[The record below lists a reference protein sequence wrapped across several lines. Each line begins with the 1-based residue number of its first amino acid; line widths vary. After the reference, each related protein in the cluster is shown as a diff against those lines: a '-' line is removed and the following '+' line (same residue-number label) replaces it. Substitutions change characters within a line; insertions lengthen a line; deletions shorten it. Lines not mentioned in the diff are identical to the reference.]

1 MPEQTANDLLSHV
14 GERLSIR
21 IQSEEGHTED
31 VVGILLPTGQ
41 LETKSGL
48 KSFDPSEVIAWR
60 VVLAPRGTGTPASQ
74 RVLEIELA
82 SSELWSGPAH
92 LRTARWL
99 LRAAGGY
106 TRRANSMVPC
116 APPWESTVWNENS
129 LDDDIAEADRFYQSR
144 SLPTVIS
151 LPIPLFDDVASS
163 LYERGWKSSLDI
175 SVMVRISRDKVI
187 TENTFREIQSAT
199 TPSAEWITAHARE
212 LGTQGEQVLLSGNP
226 LFLSFFTSEEVVGSA
241 RVGFAQGWSALG
253 AVRVNP
259 DFRRQGI
266 ARALVECAIN
276 SANEREYPFMFLQVD
291 CHNQPAIALY
301 KSLGFTEHHRNIY
314 LSRE

>member
-1 MPEQTANDLLSHV
+1 
-14 GERLSIR
+14 
-21 IQSEEGHTED
+21 
-31 VVGILLPTGQ
+31 
-41 LETKSGL
+41 
-48 KSFDPSEVIAWR
+48 
-60 VVLAPRGTGTPASQ
+60 
-74 RVLEIELA
+74 
-82 SSELWSGPAH
+82 
-92 LRTARWL
+92 
-99 LRAAGGY
+99 
-106 TRRANSMVPC
+106 MVPC
-116 APPWESTVWNENS
+116 APPWESTVWNKSS

-163 LYERGWKSSLDI
+163 LYERGWKSNLDI
-175 SVMVRISRDKVI
+175 SVMVRISHDKVI
-187 TENTFREIQSAT
+187 TENTFSEIQSAT